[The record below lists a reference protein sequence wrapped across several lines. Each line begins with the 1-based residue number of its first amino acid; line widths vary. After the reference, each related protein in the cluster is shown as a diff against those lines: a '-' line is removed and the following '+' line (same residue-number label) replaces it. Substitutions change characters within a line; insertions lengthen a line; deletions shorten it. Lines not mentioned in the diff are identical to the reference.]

1 MKISFRTH
9 PILEKI
15 YQGTLETP
23 EGILSFASD
32 SEFIDSVE
40 STLLFDLWEK
50 LIPDF
55 KKEIN
60 HISESF
66 LDAFSNSNETIM
78 TLLNTRFE
86 SEIFDPN
93 DPLNNVRG
101 TFIIDDLVY
110 TLRLEQKSHH
120 VNGAVFVFRKDGVPM
135 SIYLI
140 VNNEINEWV
149 SNSCQSNLSSSEI
162 IGGIWGLAVFKKYA
176 EVETITVPPLQRKK
190 FDGIKRI
197 NDTKLN
203 ICYLDSKWFRNI
215 IRNEDFNVRGHFRL
229 QPFGKGRSERRPIWI
244 NQFVKHGYTLQARKK
259 TA

>member
-15 YQGTLETP
+15 YQGSLDTP

-32 SEFIDSVE
+32 NEFMDSIDSII
-40 STLLFDLWEK
+40 LFQLWKE
-50 LIPDF
+50 LIPEF

-66 LDAFSNSNETIM
+66 LNAFSNSSEPIM
-78 TLLNTRFE
+78 TLLATRFE

-93 DPLNNVRG
+93 DPLNLVRG
-101 TFIIDDLVY
+101 TFIIDDLVF
-110 TLRLEQKSHH
+110 TVRLEQKNHL
-120 VNGAVFVFRKDGVPM
+120 VNGAVFGFRKDGVPM
-135 SIYLI
+135 SISVI
-140 VNNEINEWV
+140 ANNVITEWV

-162 IGGIWGLAVFKKYA
+162 ISGIWGLAVFKKYA
-176 EVETITVPPLQRKK
+176 EVETIIVPPLQRKK
-190 FDGIKRI
+190 FNGFKQV

-215 IRNEDFNVRGHFRL
+215 IRNEDFNVRGHLRL
-229 QPFGKGRSERRPIWI
+229 QPFGRGRAERRPIWI
-244 NQFVKHGYTLQARKK
+244 NEFVKHGYTLQARKK